1 MFLQLSLT
9 GNCRYRYTEQPLTVI
24 SCNPYSNNKLTTR
37 CALTTAT
44 NEEYIDFLRWD
55 FVDESGNIHELD
67 GDRTGGKYTITET
80 KEGSS
85 ITSRLIVNDLRSSD
99 RGSYYCQAQFSNG
112 TSLQRSQE
120 LNLFKSIVYN
130 RDSPC
135 NVSNIASSLTS
146 RCVLFSTELVLPLP
160 TTKAPSV
167 VTTVPAPV
175 VKETTI
181 PPKNVANESTMAMEA
196 MTVTESG
203 EKSTQV
209 KSISTTEGGNE
220 IRNMMAPHHEEDVTD
235 ILLYLAIG
243 IVLLLVIT
251 ITILVLCICL
261 CNRVC
266 DCCRLCS

>member
-1 MFLQLSLT
+1 MSLA

-37 CALTTAT
+37 CDLTIAT

-55 FVDESGNIHELD
+55 FVDESGNIKKLN

-85 ITSRLIVNDLRSSD
+85 VTSRLIVNNLRSSD

-120 LNLFKSIVYN
+120 LNLFTSIVYN
-130 RDSPC
+130 RVSPC

-146 RCVLFSTELVLPLP
+146 RCVLFSTEVVLSLP
-160 TTKAPSV
+160 TTKAPTI
-167 VTTVPAPV
+167 VTTVPAPA

-196 MTVTESG
+196 MTVTGNGNG
-203 EKSTQV
+203 EKSTHV
-209 KSISTTEGGNE
+209 KSIITTKGGND
-220 IRNMMAPHHEEDVTD
+220 IRNNMMVPHHGEDIAD
-235 ILLYLAIG
+235 IMLYSAIG